1 MGIDCGCAN
10 NATFQVP
17 AYAVN
22 DYEINRRYGRIVRN
36 APLPLSA
43 RVDVVIPDTPA
54 RPSLRENLRSKDL
67 IQRSGLLGI
76 KDVDY
81 SSNPNSETSNL
92 PLVGRRNLENDC
104 AASKWIHNFRFVMPQ
119 VINSCG
125 RSFQFEAINGGI
137 TATFLGESTSLDN
150 IKIAINEFAPT
161 FNTENIVL
169 DECAESTNCVDYTA
183 FVLNTCPAQFANIY
197 LALDYMRAVLVQ
209 GSCSFG
215 FTRINACPPGSTDPM
230 VFFSTEQ
237 LAAELINSNDNSRIR
252 DINLKAGS
260 FFADKKVEI
269 SFNVETGNWE
279 IFLTFLLVIK
289 KDRRIKMAENIAC
302 LEVVECDFCAN
313 KMFTPP
319 TKFGVATT
327 SSISPDVLGL

>member
-17 AYAVN
+17 ANVVN
-22 DYEINRRYGRIVRN
+22 DYEINRRYGRVVRN
-36 APLPLSA
+36 TPVPLSA
-43 RVDVVIPDTPA
+43 RVDVVIPNTPS

-67 IQRSGLLGI
+67 IQKTGLLGI
-76 KDVDY
+76 KDIDY
-81 SSNPNSETSNL
+81 SSNPNSESLNL
-92 PLVGRRNLENDC
+92 PLVGRRNLENEC
-104 AASKWIHNFRFVMPQ
+104 ATSGWIHNFRFAMPQ

-125 RSFQFEAINGGI
+125 RSFRFEAINGSI
-137 TATFLGESTSLDN
+137 TATFLGESTSLEN
-150 IKIAINEFAPT
+150 IKIAIDEFVPDV
-161 FNTENIVL
+161 FNTANIVL

-183 FVLNTCPAQFANIY
+183 FVLQGCPAQFPNIF

-209 GSCSFG
+209 GSCTFG
-215 FTRINACPPGSTDPM
+215 FTRINSCPPGSTDPM

-237 LAAELINSNDNSRIR
+237 LAAELINVNDNSRIR

-269 SFNVETGNWE
+269 VFNVATGNWE
-279 IFLTFLLVIK
+279 IFLTFLMVIK

-302 LEVVECDFCAN
+302 LEVVECDFY
-313 KMFTPP
+313 
-319 TKFGVATT
+319 
-327 SSISPDVLGL
+327 SSY